1 MKKII
6 TLLIL
11 ISISIFAKTPIVG
24 IAPIENKGLKSYHSI
39 VGDATDYFS
48 VVLLE
53 TKAVRIVTADEKK
66 MKQFGQQFTLQELG
80 VISTEDEAKEFG
92 KFLGVDYIL
101 YGSLAYLG
109 EAFVL
114 TMKAYN
120 IETRELVF
128 AKTVEFRQDKQY
140 KVAVKNLAQGIANK
154 IVPNSVKESDI
165 NLNTDS
171 RHFYDAAESFSLFIQ
186 NFKKQLPIIRGKIMS
201 MPKAG
206 VLEVKLSHVPQKSP
220 NGIKLQ
226 ATRKGINGVDYGGV
240 LYLSFN
246 EKGGQEAK
254 YLRTEV
260 GKFEIGDDVSTEL
273 YSPKFAFGDFI
284 DEAEGNEDLSNK
296 FRKTVIEQLQSLAG
310 VKLVTN
316 EKIDSIAKK
325 ITSPQERTKQLRK
338 LYGEGIDYFI
348 DGKFIGEPSARR
360 VDFKIWSTYDGK
372 EVFVIK
378 FETKL

>member
-6 TLLIL
+6 SILIL
-11 ISISIFAKTPIVG
+11 ISLSLFAKTSVVG
-24 IAPIENKGLKSYHSI
+24 VAPIENKGLKNYHSMI
-39 VGDATDYFS
+39 GDATDYFTAT
-48 VVLLE
+48 LLE
-53 TKAVRIVTADEKK
+53 TNAVKIVTIDDKK
-66 MKQFGQQFTLQELG
+66 MKEFTKQFTLQEIG
-80 VISTEDEAKEFG
+80 VISSEEEAKEFG
-92 KFLGVDYIL
+92 KFLGVDYML

-128 AKTVEFRQDKQY
+128 AKTVEFRQEKQY
-140 KVAVKNLAQGIANK
+140 KVAVKNLANGIANK
-154 IVPNSVKESDI
+154 IAPNSVKESNI

-171 RHFYDAAESFSLFIQ
+171 RNFYDAAESFSIFIQ
-186 NFKKQLPIIRGKIMS
+186 NFKKQLPLIKGKIMS

-206 VLEVKLSHVPQKSP
+206 VLEVKLTHTPSKTP

-226 ATRKGINGVDYGGV
+226 ATRKGISGVEYGGV
-240 LYLSFN
+240 LYLSIN
-246 EKGGQEAK
+246 DKGGYEAK

-273 YSPKFAFGDFI
+273 YSPKFAFGDFV
-284 DEAEGNEDLSNK
+284 DEAEGNDELSSK
-296 FRKTVIEQLQSLAG
+296 FKKIVVEQLQSLAG
-310 VKLVTN
+310 VKLITN
-316 EKIDSIAKK
+316 DKIDSITKK

-338 LYGEGIDYFI
+338 LYGDGIDYFI
-348 DGKFIGEPSARR
+348 DGKFIGEPGARR
-360 VDFKIWSTYDGK
+360 IDFKIWSTYDGK